1 MIFSPEIVI
10 SLLTALG
17 LAGILGAFFQ
27 SRFERQKQVQ
37 EQEHELKRRRYGAI
51 LILMLTKLD
60 PKSGLPHVHEI
71 RPDLK
76 NIGDVEKEIEMEL
89 LNGFLFA
96 SDDVLKS
103 MADFIRGP
111 NHTTYVK
118 TAVSM
123 RRDLWGRKTSVDEQ
137 VVTIFHND
145 KSN

>member
-1 MIFSPEIVI
+1 
-10 SLLTALG
+10 
-17 LAGILGAFFQ
+17 
-27 SRFERQKQVQ
+27 
-37 EQEHELKRRRYGAI
+37 
-51 LILMLTKLD
+51 MLTKLD